1 MKSTEV
7 YKEIN
12 KIIFPNLKSNGFK
25 KTKSGM
31 LGFYKQLK
39 EYYLVIW
46 FQCSQDGF
54 DQFAGSKFI
63 VEIQISKSNE
73 IGTASIVRQRIPFFL
88 TENDFAEI
96 AQIENQ
102 IKDKL
107 QKPPKTYYIF
117 SLAED
122 IQNWYKKKFEKIN
135 STYNNSS
142 DIWFIYFD
150 QTDIEKWIRII
161 EPMINRII
169 YNFEKTD
176 Y

>member
-39 EYYLVIW
+39 EFYLVIW

-63 VEIQISKSNE
+63 VEIQVSKTNE
-73 IGTASIVRQRIPFFL
+73 IGTASIVRKRIPFFL
-88 TENDFAEI
+88 KEIDFDNI
-96 AQIENQ
+96 VRIENE

-107 QKPPKTYYIF
+107 QKPPKSYFIF
-117 SLAED
+117 SLPEN
-122 IQNWYKKKFEKIN
+122 IQTWYKKKFEKA
-135 STYNNSS
+135 TTKYNNSS
-142 DIWFIYFD
+142 DIWFEYFD
-150 QTDIEKWIRII
+150 QTDIEKWIKLI
-161 EPMINRII
+161 EPMINKIV
-169 YNFEKTD
+169 YDFEQTD